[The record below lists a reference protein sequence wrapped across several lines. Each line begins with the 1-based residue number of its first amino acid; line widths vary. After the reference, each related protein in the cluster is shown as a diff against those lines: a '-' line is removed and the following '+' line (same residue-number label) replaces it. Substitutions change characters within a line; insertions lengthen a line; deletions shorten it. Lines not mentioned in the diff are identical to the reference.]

1 MPTVRRDANII
12 ELRLELEFIEN
23 HDGDLGLNFL
33 KYPLFKI
40 STNYPYFEPEVHV

>member
-1 MPTVRRDANII
+1 MPTDRKNANII
-12 ELRLELEFIEN
+12 ELKLELEFIEN
-23 HDGDLGLNFL
+23 HDGAVDFL